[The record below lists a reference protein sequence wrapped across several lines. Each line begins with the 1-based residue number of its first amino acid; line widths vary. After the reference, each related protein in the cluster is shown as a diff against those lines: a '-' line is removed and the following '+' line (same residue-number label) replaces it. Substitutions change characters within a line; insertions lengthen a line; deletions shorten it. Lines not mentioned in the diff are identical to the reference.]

1 MPEENCDELKKIKS
15 TVQTAFDTCCFR
27 YLIFATFVNALF
39 ELSDIYRFRPLLS
52 TTWFLTFL
60 VFGIC
65 CSLEMCYF
73 LP

>member
-15 TVQTAFDTCCFR
+15 TVQTVLLSILVASDM
-27 YLIFATFVNALF
+27 F